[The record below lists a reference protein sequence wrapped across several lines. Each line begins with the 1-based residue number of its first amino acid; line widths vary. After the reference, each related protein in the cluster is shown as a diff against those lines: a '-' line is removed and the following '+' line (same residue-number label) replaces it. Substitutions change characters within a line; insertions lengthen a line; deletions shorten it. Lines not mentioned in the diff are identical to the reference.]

1 MPGCPQVYVQLICVF
16 REFLLYVYYLFIG
29 EPWLL
34 YLLQHVLLPLLSAV
48 ASLVYVHKNEYACR
62 SGALG

>member
-1 MPGCPQVYVQLICVF
+1 MPGGPQVYVQLICVF
-16 REFLLYVYYLFIG
+16 REFLLYVYYFFIG

-48 ASLVYVHKNEYACR
+48 ASPVYVHGNEYAR
-62 SGALG
+62 RAGAPG